1 MDEMHGG
8 QWAILPAMVRR
19 DKSIPANAKLIY
31 AEIAAK
37 VNEEGYCFCHNRY
50 FSELLGLTED
60 SISGLIKKLEKAEY
74 IFLDIDSQ
82 RVNRDRRR
90 IYLTAKP
97 YDFVGGIGNKS
108 DTRIGNKSET
118 VSEKFPGPIE
128 NNNIKINPP
137 ISPKG
142 ERRKKSEP
150 QWMPERFDA
159 FWLAYPRGEKK
170 QAAVAAWDKLHA
182 DEGLLNLM
190 ATGLKRQLESEEWQR
205 GIGIPYAS
213 TWINQRR
220 WEDEV
225 KHLPMRAQSES
236 GWAADPEVV

>member
-1 MDEMHGG
+1 MEERQGG
-8 QWAILPAMVRR
+8 QWAILPAMVRY
-19 DKSIPANAKLIY
+19 DSDIPANAKLIY

-37 VNEEGYCFCHNRY
+37 INEEGYCFCHNAY
-50 FSELLGLTED
+50 FAERFGMKED
-60 SISGLIKKLEKAEY
+60 SVSNLIKKLEKAEY
-74 IFLDIDSQ
+74 IFLDIDPQ
-82 RVNRDRRR
+82 RTNRERRR
-90 IYLTAKP
+90 IFLTAKP
-97 YDFVGGIGNKS
+97 YNFVGGIGKIS

-118 VSEKFPGPIE
+118 VSEKIPGPIE

-142 ERRKKSEP
+142 ERRKTSEP

-225 KHLPMRAQSES
+225 KHLPMRDQSES